1 MSKSRSIISSV
12 VKYSFSSF
20 SSIFLLLLLIVAGR
34 KLGANDFGVFSF
46 ALAFTFLLEPLLD
59 PGLYHF
65 LIRDIARDRTS
76 TSKYISHALTY
87 KLLIAPFYFVI
98 CWAIAYGLHHSEK
111 TIQVVYLM
119 ALATIL
125 KSTKDVFRSAILS
138 HEKFGIDACS
148 LTLERISLLG
158 VGSWMLMCGKGIM
171 GLCWAFV
178 AVRVFDLALTALI
191 TRTWVS
197 KFRLGS
203 DVKFIVGL
211 VAAAVPIGA
220 FYVTLNV
227 YNYIDTVML
236 SSIRGDV
243 EVGWYSASYRI
254 YEGLL
259 VLPVIISTVLLPRLS
274 SLFTMDMALFSQLMN
289 RGLKYVFVIS
299 LLVIGNGLILSE
311 NIISL
316 LYGAEYSQSVLAL
329 NILLIGIA
337 VVFPINLLQTVM
349 IAVDKQK
356 MILVF
361 AIIGLIANV
370 IMNIFLIQKYGYVG
384 AALATVAAEALVF
397 CLLVIIAADYLYHAV
412 WWKAFI
418 KPLLAALMP
427 LVMIEVVQLPNSRI
441 AQAVIFNVAF
451 FIFLAAF
458 RFFDVDE
465 RRFLGDL
472 VASVRLQLKIG

>member
-1 MSKSRSIISSV
+1 MSKSRSIISGV
-12 VKYSFSSF
+12 IKYSFSSF
-20 SSIFLLLLLIVAGR
+20 SSIFLLLLLVVAGR
-34 KLGANDFGVFSF
+34 KLGAHDFGVFSF

-65 LIRDIARDRTS
+65 LIRDIARDRSS

-87 KLLIAPFYFVI
+87 KLLIAPIYFAI

-111 TIQVVYLM
+111 TIQVVHLM

-148 LTLERISLLG
+148 LAIERISLLG
-158 VGSWMLMCGKGIM
+158 FGFWMLMSGKGVI
-171 GLCWAFV
+171 GLCWVFI
-178 AVRVFDLALTALI
+178 AVRVCDLALTALI
-191 TRTWVS
+191 TRTWVA

-211 VAAAVPIGA
+211 IAAAIPIGA

-274 SLFTMDMALFSQLMN
+274 NLFTMDMALFSHLMN
-289 RGLKYVFVIS
+289 RGLRYVFVMS
-299 LLVIGNGLILSE
+299 LLVIGNGIILSE
-311 NIISL
+311 NVISL
-316 LYGAEYSQSVLAL
+316 LYGADYSQSVLAL
-329 NILLIGIA
+329 KILLIGIA

-349 IAVDKQK
+349 LAVNKQK
-356 MILVF
+356 MIFVF

-370 IMNIFLIQKYGYVG
+370 IMNIFLIPKYGYVG

-397 CLLVIIAADYLYHAV
+397 CLLVLIAAEYMDRTV

-418 KPLLAALMP
+418 KPLFAALMP
-427 LVMIEVVQLPNSRI
+427 LTMIEVFMLPNSPI

-451 FIFLAAF
+451 VIFLAVL
-458 RFFDVDE
+458 RFFDDDE

-472 VASVRLQLKIG
+472 IASVRLQLKIG